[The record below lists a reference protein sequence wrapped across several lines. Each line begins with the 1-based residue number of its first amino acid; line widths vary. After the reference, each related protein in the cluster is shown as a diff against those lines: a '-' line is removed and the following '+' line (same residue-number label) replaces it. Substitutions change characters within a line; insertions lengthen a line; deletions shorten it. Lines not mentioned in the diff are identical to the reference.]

1 MKYFFLF
8 KMQTYLNTC
17 TSKFLARCVFS
28 LNIECMVFSW
38 ISIFLFLSFD
48 WIESLK
54 PSAIVSFTL
63 SSLEIGFGGTY
74 HSVAFVFTRFYE
86 FVNIVNNWTS
96 WSVSMTTFKNS
107 KIFLVTHMIFLDFI
121 CTHMKCN
128 WIVQYTFIF
137 PSYNIT
143 EGT

>member
-1 MKYFFLF
+1 MVYTLRFVQRYVDYKLRLYYLFPINSYFESYFTEKINWLVSVWVKLVKCFFLF
-8 KMQTYLNTC
+8 KMQTYLSTC

-28 LNIECMVFSW
+28 LNIECMAFSW

-74 HSVAFVFTRFYE
+74 HSVEFVFTRFYE
-86 FVNIVNNWTS
+86 FVNIVNN
-96 WSVSMTTFKNS
+96 
-107 KIFLVTHMIFLDFI
+107 
-121 CTHMKCN
+121 
-128 WIVQYTFIF
+128 
-137 PSYNIT
+137 
-143 EGT
+143 